1 MTVVAIEV
9 RTFCLN
15 PRSLGPWLTV
25 VTWIL
30 PEGPAGPNFAS
41 RIGDRSGALA
51 EVISLLGNLDVNIY
65 DLVISRDGSVL
76 MLEIDAKDHEVF
88 SRVLSTT
95 GNPQHS

>member
-1 MTVVAIEV
+1 MADSRDVDTPG
-9 RTFCLN
+9 RTGRTEL
-15 PRSLGPWLTV
+15 R
-25 VTWIL
+25 I
-30 PEGPAGPNFAS
+30 A
-41 RIGDRSGALA
+41 IGDRSGALA